1 MFAMAVPA
9 TTMENNVNSEIS
21 PPIEPSDIPCR
32 LCRGDAR
39 YRYHLSILAKSSVAY
54 FECTQCLS
62 LQSEK
67 PYWLDES
74 YAPQSQFPDI
84 RALVRILQTRE
95 DIYFLCSALGIT
107 ASDRVLDWGGGNGLL
122 VRMMRDLGINA
133 YRYDLYIKNN
143 YALGYE
149 FDQSSHYSMVLAIQV
164 WEHFDDAADE
174 VRKIFDLRPDVVVI
188 STGTYAGQGPDW
200 EYLNAYGRHIF
211 LFSLEARK
219 RIGDQYGYQ
228 MMHGLYTV
236 FHRKPLTRVQRLLLR
251 IVLSGRFQRSRR
263 LLFALL
269 PHSSAL
275 RDADREFARHQFYD
289 LNRVGSVNGP

>member
-1 MFAMAVPA
+1 
-9 TTMENNVNSEIS
+9 METNLHSEIHLPTS
-21 PPIEPSDIPCR
+21 MPSDIPCR
-32 LCRGDAR
+32 LCQGVAR
-39 YRYHLSILAKSSVAY
+39 YRFHLSILSKYSVAY

-74 YAPQSQFPDI
+74 YSPQSQFPDI

-95 DIYFLCSALGIT
+95 DIYFLSAALGVT
-107 ASDRVLDWGGGNGLL
+107 AGDRVLDWGGGNGLL
-122 VRMMRDLGINA
+122 VRMMRDLGIDA
-133 YRYDLYIKNN
+133 YRYDLYVSNN

-149 FDQSSHYSMVLAIQV
+149 FDQAIHYSMVIAIQV
-164 WEHFDDAADE
+164 WEHFDDAAEE
-174 VRKIFDLRPDVVVI
+174 VRKIFDLQPDVVVI

-219 RIGDQYGYQ
+219 WIAERYGYQ

-236 FHRKPLTRVQRLLLR
+236 VHKKSMTLAQRLLLR
-251 IVLSGRFQRSRR
+251 IVLSGRLKRSRQ

-269 PHSSAL
+269 PHSSKL
-275 RDADREFARHQFYD
+275 READREFAWHQFYD